1 MNPSGKS
8 IWITGASSGIGEALA
23 RKFSALGC
31 SLVLSGRNKEKLQA
45 LCKELGCDKT
55 RVLAFDLADTDISR
69 EEIVNNAWASFGGI
83 DILINNGGVSQRL
96 TSTETS
102 ETMLRNLMETNFLS
116 HAEIGRLV
124 AIRMMAQGGGK
135 IVVISSIAGKFGF
148 YFRSGYSAAK
158 HALHGYFE
166 SLRLECESRGISV
179 LMVCPGKIKTSVSL
193 NALGKSGEP
202 HGIMDASHARAME
215 PSVCADKIVEA
226 IESNREEIFIG
237 GKELLMPLLR
247 QWFPPLFR
255 FLLRRVRKD

>member
-1 MNPSGKS
+1 MDPSGKS

-31 SLVLSGRNKEKLQA
+31 SLVLSGRNTEKLQA
-45 LCKELGCDKT
+45 LCRELGSERT
-55 RVLAFDLADTDISR
+55 RMLAFDLSDTHIRR
-69 EEIVNNAWASFGGI
+69 EEMVNKAWSYFGGI

-96 TSTETS
+96 TSVETS
-102 ETMLRNLMETNFLS
+102 EAMLRQLMETNFFA
-116 HAEIGRLV
+116 HAEIGRLL
-124 AIRMMAQGGGK
+124 ALKMMEQGSGK
-135 IVVISSIAGKFGF
+135 IVVVSSIAGKFGF

-193 NALGKSGEP
+193 NALGKTGEP
-202 HGIMDASHARAME
+202 HGIMDPSHASAMD
-215 PSVCADKIVEA
+215 PALCADKIIEA
-226 IESNREEIFIG
+226 IKTNREEIFIG
-237 GKELLMPLLR
+237 GKELIMPWLR
-247 QWFPPLFR
+247 QWLPPLFR